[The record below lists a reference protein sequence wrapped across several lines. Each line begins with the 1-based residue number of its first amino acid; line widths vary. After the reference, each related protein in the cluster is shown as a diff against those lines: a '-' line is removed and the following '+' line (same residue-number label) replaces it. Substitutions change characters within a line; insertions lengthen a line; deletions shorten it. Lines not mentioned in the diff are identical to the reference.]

1 MDSQT
6 GKNDCVFLL
15 LLKFLFLKW
24 SAHVILGS
32 LSQILPAKEGF
43 IYICYITL
51 FIWGAMLKLCED
63 LWGMKWYS
71 ESCGELLVLVLFYLP
86 MQYMKERISRKK
98 PTKILPHAEQF
109 ICHHHTHVSIPKNSN
124 TEPTV
129 NGERQAWRLNEVR
142 TSALLFL
149 MLSKC

>member
-1 MDSQT
+1 MDSQI
-6 GKNDCVFLL
+6 GKNNCVFLL
-15 LLKFLFLKW
+15 LLKFLILKW

-51 FIWGAMLKLCED
+51 FFWGAMLKLCED

-86 MQYMKERISRKK
+86 MQYMKERISRKDL
-98 PTKILPHAEQF
+98 PRFCHMLNSSYAIITRMSPYLKIVTQSQLLM
-109 ICHHHTHVSIPKNSN
+109 
-124 TEPTV
+124 
-129 NGERQAWRLNEVR
+129 ERDRPEDWIRSEHQHCY
-142 TSALLFL
+142 F
-149 MLSKC
+149 